1 MIITT
6 YKGLFI
12 YYVIRVGGRGGS
24 ANCLLHI
31 TERGVGVSSIIM
43 HDADGGGGV
52 ELCLIWLRPN
62 INVAGDPPSPLK
74 FVQ

>member
-1 MIITT
+1 MLTP
-6 YKGLFI
+6 
-12 YYVIRVGGRGGS
+12 YYGG
-24 ANCLLHI
+24 
-31 TERGVGVSSIIM
+31 GVGVSSIIM
-43 HDADGGGGV
+43 HDADGGGGI

>member
-1 MIITT
+1 MSVFVVLSNIFI
-6 YKGLFI
+6 KGLFI

-31 TERGVGVSSIIM
+31 TEGGVGVSSIIM

-52 ELCLIWLRPN
+52 ELCLI
-62 INVAGDPPSPLK
+62 
-74 FVQ
+74 

>member
-1 MIITT
+1 MSTFVCT
-6 YKGLFI
+6 KGLFI

-31 TERGVGVSSIIM
+31 TEGGVGVSSIIM

-52 ELCLIWLRPN
+52 ELCLI
-62 INVAGDPPSPLK
+62 
-74 FVQ
+74 